1 MHSSKTLKKKPE
13 NKVIFKIPL
22 HTGYAKGFYVIH
34 ILRIRHEIGGRQH
47 IALCPNTKAHL
58 VSVLYTGKND
68 LAALIMSYRIKANS
82 GRLSSVFNP
91 Y

>member
-1 MHSSKTLKKKPE
+1 MRRD
-13 NKVIFKIPL
+13 FPL
-22 HTGYAKGFYVIH
+22 FTY
-34 ILRIRHEIGGRQH
+34 LRIRHEIGGRQH